1 MYVMFVR
8 TNVQKNKN
16 GSVRIYLQIAEN
28 RREGSKVR
36 QKVIATLGRL
46 DNLLKSGQLER
57 LAKSIAEKIEGLK
70 VVNLSEGLFAE
81 EALEYGPVYVL
92 EWLWK
97 KIGLH
102 KILLEEFTK
111 RVGEKRAEIEVQAIF
126 EMVLNRLTEPESKL
140 GTFTRWRDNY
150 YFGDKGRADEIH
162 LKDYYRAMDTLT
174 ASLEGIE
181 EALYCQGR
189 TLFGET
195 ELVFF
200 DTTSTYFEGDKA
212 ENGKFGHSK
221 DHRPDRK
228 QVVISLV
235 VNEKKIPI
243 THKVWEGNQVDS
255 KAFEETIR
263 AMKERFGVKR
273 AILIADRGCVNRKI
287 TEEMESQGIEYV
299 VGMKMNLL
307 DVRETLARAG
317 RYSHVEED
325 LWVKEVNVKDKRYV
339 VCYNPIEAE
348 HDRETREEVLSK
360 LEKTKNIKALVHNRA
375 YRKFIKAKEV
385 EIKEEKVKE
394 SEKYDGKW
402 VLLTNT
408 DMETEE
414 VAKRY
419 KELWKVERA
428 FRSVKGFMKVRPI
441 HHWKDRRI
449 KAHIALVFLG
459 LYSERVMEN
468 LLGEGWHWRRIK
480 ASMKSLKM
488 VKMKVEEE
496 DYLIRTEMKEET
508 QALFK
513 KLGIKTPKRI
523 TKM

>member
-1 MYVMFVR
+1 MYVMFAR

-16 GSVRIYLQIAEN
+16 GSVRIYIQIVEN
-28 RREGSKVR
+28 RREGGKVR

-46 DNLLKSGQLER
+46 DKLLESGQLER
-57 LAKSIAEKIEGLK
+57 LAKSIVEKIEGLK
-70 VVNLSEGLFAE
+70 LVNLSEGLFAE

-92 EWLWK
+92 EWLWN
-97 KIGLH
+97 KIGLR
-102 KILLEEFTK
+102 KILMEEFTK
-111 RVGEKRAEIEVQAIF
+111 RVGEERAEIEVGAIF
-126 EMVLNRLTEPESKL
+126 EMVLNRLTEPDSKL
-140 GTFTRWRDNY
+140 GAFTRWRDNY
-150 YFGDKGRADEIH
+150 YFGDKGRTNEMH

-181 EALYCQGR
+181 EGLYCEGR

-212 ENGKFGHSK
+212 ENGEYGLTK

-235 VNEKKIPI
+235 VNEKRIPI
-243 THKVWEGNQVDS
+243 THKVWEGNQIDS
-255 KAFEETIR
+255 KAFKETIGD
-263 AMKERFGVKR
+263 MKERFGIRR
-273 AILIADRGCVNRKI
+273 AILVADRGCVNGKI
-287 TEEMESQGIEYV
+287 IEGMESEGLEYV
-299 VGMKMNLL
+299 VGMKMNLT
-307 DVRETLARAG
+307 DVKETLARAG
-317 RYSHVEED
+317 RYSHVEEN
-325 LWVKEVNVKDKRYV
+325 LWVKEVKVKGKRYV

-348 HDRETREEVLSK
+348 HDREKREEVLSK
-360 LEKTKNIKALVHNRA
+360 LEKTKNIKVLVHNRA
-375 YRKFIKAKEV
+375 YKKFIKAKEV
-385 EIKEEKVKE
+385 EINEEKVKE

-408 DMETEE
+408 DMKTED

-419 KELWKVERA
+419 KELWKVERS
-428 FRSVKGFMKVRPI
+428 FRSVKGFLNVRPI
-441 HHWKDRRI
+441 HHWKERRI
-449 KAHIALVFLG
+449 KAHIGLVFLG

-468 LLGEGWHWRRIK
+468 LLGEGWNWRKIK
-480 ASMKSLKM
+480 ASMNALKM
-488 VKMKVEEE
+488 VKMKIDGG

-513 KLGIKTPKRI
+513 GLGIKTPKRI
-523 TKM
+523 TRV